1 MFRSGNWKTY
11 KSRAGMTGLSHVKPY
26 DSAIADVCGILG
38 IGCKGSI
45 AIRCDRGTAAASSN
59 FGAGIIGKHGLVD
72 DHGASSV
79 VNNATDRSRCTCC
92 RSGGG

>member
-1 MFRSGNWKTY
+1 
-11 KSRAGMTGLSHVKPY
+11 MTGLSHVKPY
-26 DSAIADVCGILG
+26 DTAVADVCGSLG

-45 AIRCDRGTAAASSN
+45 TICRDRGTAAASSN

-79 VNNATDRSRCTCC
+79 VNNATD
-92 RSGGG
+92 